1 MKAASLPDLPA
12 KLQKSQSLR
21 NKDPEPL
28 ADFGTGSDLANLS
41 EIDKLKLKHAEEMKE
56 VKDRLK
62 SYEIALNRA
71 SKSIRDIELKLGIK
85 QIGISS
91 IARSLQMIA

>member
-1 MKAASLPDLPA
+1 
-12 KLQKSQSLR
+12 
-21 NKDPEPL
+21 
-28 ADFGTGSDLANLS
+28 
-41 EIDKLKLKHAEEMKE
+41 MKE
-56 VKDRLK
+56 VKERLK

-91 IARSLQMIA
+91 IARSQQMIA